1 MFLEFIFS
9 FYFWSKLLPHLFMP
23 LSCSLIL
30 LMAYL
35 YWKKKWSL
43 KVAILI
49 LFVFSFG
56 IITDLLWYLVEF
68 KWLSFNHN
76 RINNADAIVV
86 LSGEYLPS
94 NPRRKL
100 LKNSYRFSNGIKLF
114 ENKKASKIIFTSSF
128 NPFKPNQDS
137 EGYLYKI
144 AAINTGIDEDSIL
157 LTKKLKHTIEEAKEV
172 KRLINPYKGESK
184 KIILVTSASHMFR
197 AKKIFEKQ
205 NLIVQPY
212 PVDFQSKKFV
222 NANRF
227 KNPSYWIPNAV
238 NLSSSSSALRE
249 MIGIIYYSIF

>member
-1 MFLEFIFS
+1 M
-9 FYFWSKLLPHLFMP
+9 
-23 LSCSLIL
+23 
-30 LMAYL
+30 
-35 YWKKKWSL
+35 
-43 KVAILI
+43 I

-157 LTKKLKHTIEEAKEV
+157 LTKKLNI
-172 KRLINPYKGESK
+172 LLK
-184 KIILVTSASHMFR
+184 KQ
-197 AKKIFEKQ
+197 KK
-205 NLIVQPY
+205 
-212 PVDFQSKKFV
+212 
-222 NANRF
+222 
-227 KNPSYWIPNAV
+227 
-238 NLSSSSSALRE
+238 
-249 MIGIIYYSIF
+249 